1 MTASRSL
8 PRQATVADVARRA
21 GVGKSTASR
30 ALGGYGAV
38 SEEVRDRVLAAAE
51 ELGYRPNEL
60 ARSMNTGRSRTIGVV
75 VGDVENPY
83 FSVALRGI
91 SDTARAAGYDVV
103 LANTSE
109 RLADERDAVR
119 FFLDKRVDAM
129 IVSPAT
135 SYDTE
140 HLVTVLEASRPL
152 VLLDRRVDSVDAVGV
167 RVRIAAAAAQA
178 TELLI
183 GLGHRRIAFVSAL
196 TTDGDRFSGL
206 ETAVSSVSDRLA
218 GLVGALQSNGI
229 AVDPD
234 LIRYLAVDEAETA
247 AIIDE
252 LLGMADPPTAILA
265 SDATVALNVLIA
277 LRSRRLSVPR
287 DISVIAFDDS
297 PWARI
302 SDPPLTGI
310 THPIYE
316 VGVTA
321 AKAALRLID
330 GTSVSSQEFDAELT
344 LRESHG
350 RPKGVKGRMLEA
362 GEERE
367 VVR

>member
-1 MTASRSL
+1 MTTASSPLR
-8 PRQATVADVARRA
+8 RQATVADVARRA

-38 SEEVRDRVLAAAE
+38 SDEVRERVLSAAE

-109 RLADERDAVR
+109 RLDDERDAVR

-129 IVSPAT
+129 IVSPA
-135 SYDTE
+135 SGYDTD
-140 HLVTVLEASRPL
+140 HLAAVLDASRPL
-152 VLLDRRVDSVDAVGV
+152 VLLDRRADDLESVGV
-167 RVRIAAAAAQA
+167 RVRIAPAAAQA
-178 TELLI
+178 AELLI
-183 GLGHRRIAFVSAL
+183 GLGHRRIAFISAL
-196 TTDGDRFSGL
+196 TTDGDRFNGL
-206 ETAVSSVSDRLA
+206 ETAVSSVSDRLS
-218 GLVGALQSNGI
+218 GLVGTLQANGI
-229 AVDPD
+229 PVDPD
-234 LIRYLAVDEAETA
+234 LIRYHAVSEAETD
-247 AIIDE
+247 AIVGE
-252 LLGMADPPTAILA
+252 LLGLADPPTALLA

-277 LRSRRLSVPR
+277 LRARRLRVPH
-287 DISVIAFDDS
+287 DLSVIAFDDS

-310 THPIYE
+310 THPIYD

-330 GTSVSSQEFDAELT
+330 GMSVSSQEFDAVLT

-350 RPKGVKGRMLEA
+350 PVPVA
-362 GEERE
+362 P
-367 VVR
+367 